1 MRGIKP
7 LNSFAELYSLKFPA
21 YIVNSKLAAAPL
33 SLSSDPNWDNYPDV
47 KEGASGVWHLRTYI
61 MLPDRAG
68 ISGGET
74 SLNVLPQSLQTT
86 KRTHLTTK
94 SISICQ
100 SLHCQG
106 ALRITYF
113 FFNSQEALQ
122 LPLQNPYCC
131 MQYAYNLNIVI
142 SHDSAPWP
150 SCFYICHSLNTIF
163 WSPKNVVPTLKCASM
178 SLWCLSSVSELSNV
192 SAVSALFIFAVTC
205 DLSSAVQRI
214 VGQNSQKCGV
224 HLYDILVFFGTL
236 HFTFSHWDIL
246 NIFVTY

>member
-1 MRGIKP
+1 MWKKVRQVCGIWGHTLCYQIELEFLEEKLVWTFYPNHCKPQRGHTLLQKA
-7 LNSFAELYSLKFPA
+7 F
-21 YIVNSKLAAAPL
+21 
-33 SLSSDPNWDNYPDV
+33 
-47 KEGASGVWHLRTYI
+47 
-61 MLPDRAG
+61 
-68 ISGGET
+68 
-74 SLNVLPQSLQTT
+74 QSVSHYTVRVHWGSHT
-86 KRTHLTTK
+86 
-94 SISICQ
+94 
-100 SLHCQG
+100 
-106 ALRITYF
+106 F